1 MSTVEEND
9 RISAYELKSG
19 RNCRTGDTFGQRMS
33 AAFADGLRNCGDMLE
48 DLAVALAYSWM
59 WWLLIAVII
68 VSAICVM
75 RKRGG
80 MKWRLRKKKDDK
92 QNEI

>member
-1 MSTVEEND
+1 
-9 RISAYELKSG
+9 
-19 RNCRTGDTFGQRMS
+19 MS

-59 WWLLIAVII
+59 WWMLLAVII
-68 VSAICVM
+68 AVVICAV